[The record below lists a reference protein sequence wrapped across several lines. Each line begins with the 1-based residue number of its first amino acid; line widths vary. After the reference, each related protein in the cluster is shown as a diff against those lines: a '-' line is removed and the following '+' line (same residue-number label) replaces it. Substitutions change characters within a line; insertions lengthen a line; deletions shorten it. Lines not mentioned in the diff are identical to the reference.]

1 MGMEEIRLSSEE
13 VMQLALTL
21 LRAADFVEGMVPE
34 ASLVESLRAEARL
47 LLERL
52 P

>member
-1 MGMEEIRLSSEE
+1 MEEIRLTSEE
-13 VMQLALTL
+13 AMRLALVL
-21 LRAADFVEGMVPE
+21 LRAADFVEGVTPR
-34 ASLVESLRAEARL
+34 ASLVDSLRAEARQ